1 MLDINKLPNMKVL
14 IVDDL
19 SDNLKVLYNTL
30 NVAGYNISMAKTG
43 QQALN
48 HINDHQPDLILL
60 DITLPDINGLDVC
73 RTIKLDKTTEKIP
86 VIFISASTDTGD
98 VVKGFEA
105 GCVDYI
111 CKPFVEAEVLAR
123 VKTHLTLK
131 CLHENLEHRVAE
143 RTAALEKAKTL
154 AETANQAKTQFL
166 TRMTHEFKTPLN
178 SILGFAQLLEQQV
191 LAGEME
197 ELLTSRD
204 YIIDSGK
211 HLLRLVDDILDIAN
225 IENQQLKLSLEN
237 ISVDEVIK
245 TAINSVKDQA
255 DDSAISISF
264 TDSKLKV
271 VANKDRLIQ
280 VITNL
285 LSNAIKFNFDKGLV
299 NIEVQLIDQ
308 RQIEISIKDTGV
320 GIVPEEEENL
330 FMPFTRLSYAEEQ
343 GIPGIGLGLSQSR
356 YLVSEMNGHIKFHSQ
371 VGQGSVFSVRL
382 PQANEKKI

>member
-1 MLDINKLPNMKVL
+1 MLDINKLTDMTIL

-73 RTIKLDKTTEKIP
+73 RTIKRDKTTEKIP

-98 VVKGFEA
+98 VIKGFEA

-143 RTAALEKAKTL
+143 RTEALEKAKNL
-154 AETANQAKTQFL
+154 AETASQAKTQFL

-178 SILGFAQLLEQQV
+178 SILGFAQLLEQQI
-191 LAGEME
+191 LDGETE
-197 ELLTSRD
+197 ELFISRK
-204 YIIDSGK
+204 YILDSGR
-211 HLLRLVDDILDIAN
+211 HLLGMVEDVLDIAD

-237 ISVDEVIK
+237 IHVDEVVK
-245 TAINSVKDQA
+245 AAISSVKELA
-255 DDSAISISF
+255 DDSGISITF
-264 TDSKLKV
+264 TSSTLKV
-271 VANKDRLIQ
+271 IANKGRLIQ
-280 VITNL
+280 VIKNL
-285 LSNAIKFNFDKGLV
+285 LSNAIKFNVEQGFVDIDVQIV
-299 NIEVQLIDQ
+299 NPYQV
-308 RQIEISIKDTGV
+308 EISIKDTGV
-320 GIVPEEEENL
+320 GILPEEQKSL
-330 FMPFTRLSYAEEQ
+330 FMPFTRLSYAETQE
-343 GIPGIGLGLSQSR
+343 IPGIGLGLSQSK
-356 YLVSEMNGHIKFHSQ
+356 YLISEMNGHINFHSQ
-371 VGQGSVFSVRL
+371 IGQGSVFSIRL
-382 PQANEKKI
+382 PKANSDQI

>member
-1 MLDINKLPNMKVL
+1 MLDINKLTDMTIL

-73 RTIKLDKTTEKIP
+73 RTIKRDKTTEKIP

-98 VVKGFEA
+98 VIKGFEA

-143 RTAALEKAKTL
+143 RTEALEKAKNL
-154 AETANQAKTQFL
+154 AETASQAKTQFL

-178 SILGFAQLLEQQV
+178 SILGFAQLLEQQI
-191 LAGEME
+191 LDGETE
-197 ELLTSRD
+197 ELFISRK
-204 YIIDSGK
+204 YILDSGR
-211 HLLRLVDDILDIAN
+211 HLLGMVEDVLDIAD

-237 ISVDEVIK
+237 IHVDEVVK
-245 TAINSVKDQA
+245 AAISSVKELA
-255 DDSAISISF
+255 DDSGISITF
-264 TDSKLKV
+264 TSSTLKV
-271 VANKDRLIQ
+271 IANKGRLIQ
-280 VITNL
+280 VIKNL
-285 LSNAIKFNFDKGLV
+285 LSNAIKFNVEQGFVDIDVQIV
-299 NIEVQLIDQ
+299 NPYQV
-308 RQIEISIKDTGV
+308 EISIKDTGV
-320 GIVPEEEENL
+320 GILPEEQKSL
-330 FMPFTRLSYAEEQ
+330 FMPFTRLSYAETQE
-343 GIPGIGLGLSQSR
+343 IPGIGLGLSQSK
-356 YLVSEMNGHIKFHSQ
+356 YLISEMNGHINFHSQ
-371 VGQGSVFSVRL
+371 IGQGSVFSIRL
-382 PQANEKKI
+382 PQTNSDQI

>member
-1 MLDINKLPNMKVL
+1 MLDINKLTDMTIL

-73 RTIKLDKTTEKIP
+73 RTIKRDKTTEKIP

-98 VVKGFEA
+98 VIKGFEA

-143 RTAALEKAKTL
+143 RTEALEKAKNL
-154 AETANQAKTQFL
+154 AETASQAKTQFL

-178 SILGFAQLLEQQV
+178 SILGFAQLLEQQI
-191 LAGEME
+191 LDGETE
-197 ELLTSRD
+197 ELFISRK
-204 YIIDSGK
+204 YILDSGR
-211 HLLRLVDDILDIAN
+211 HLLGMVEDVLDIAD

-237 ISVDEVIK
+237 IHVDEVVK
-245 TAINSVKDQA
+245 AAISSVKELA
-255 DDSAISISF
+255 DDSGISITF
-264 TDSKLKV
+264 TSSTLKV
-271 VANKDRLIQ
+271 IANKGRLIQ
-280 VITNL
+280 VIKNL
-285 LSNAIKFNFDKGLV
+285 LSNAIKFNVEQGFVDIDVQIV
-299 NIEVQLIDQ
+299 NPYQV
-308 RQIEISIKDTGV
+308 EISIKDTGV
-320 GIVPEEEENL
+320 GILPEEQKSL
-330 FMPFTRLSYAEEQ
+330 FMPFTRLSYAETQE
-343 GIPGIGLGLSQSR
+343 IPGIGLGLSQSK
-356 YLVSEMNGHIKFHSQ
+356 YLISEMNGHINFHSQ
-371 VGQGSVFSVRL
+371 IGQGSVFSVCL
-382 PQANEKKI
+382 PKANSDQI